1 MDLFDYLTS
10 EKGRGI
16 ISNGWKAA
24 LITEAICSGI
34 NCLEPLDPFQW
45 IHPLA
50 NKNSNTEINIPP
62 NNDDVD
68 FFVTPKSHEED
79 DNDDAWIDV
88 NGEDDRDVNGED
100 DKDVNN
106 IFNII
111 EAIAE
116 EN

>member
-1 MDLFDYLTS
+1 MDLFDYLTP

-24 LITEAICSGI
+24 LITEAICSSI

-45 IHPLA
+45 IEPLS

-62 NNDDVD
+62 NNDVD
-68 FFVTPKSHEED
+68 FFETPNSYEED
-79 DNDDAWIDV
+79 DNDDAWIYV
-88 NGEDDRDVNGED
+88 NRED

>member
-1 MDLFDYLTS
+1 MDLFDYLTP

-24 LITEAICSGI
+24 LITEAICSSI

-45 IHPLA
+45 IEPLA

-62 NNDDVD
+62 NNDVD
-68 FFVTPKSHEED
+68 FFETPNSYEED
-79 DNDDAWIDV
+79 DNDDAWIY
-88 NGEDDRDVNGED
+88 VNGED